1 MKVDLFSWGG
11 EDLTFEDKFPPL
23 TTAQLDNSTTR
34 LLVFD
39 IYVVGSRSLFFIIL
53 LYNIYNILY
62 NNIIK

>member
-11 EDLTFEDKFPPL
+11 EDLTFEDKLPPL

-39 IYVVGSRSLFFIIL
+39 IYVVGKSLIIFIIL
-53 LYNIYNILY
+53 LYNIYIIYYIIIL
-62 NNIIK
+62 